1 MNREQARSTP
11 RDQGRDRDRN
21 WHPRLGQSDWLGV
34 GPGRWRRPRHRH
46 ACERPQQGRR
56 QQGKHRRGRCPRG
69 SRARRLLRAESR
81 PERAGP
87 GETASAHNADRS
99 GFPQPAGE
107 MRGSRAQ
114 LRNPGRHAHTGAD
127 ATADDRLMPS
137 ARCALLQKEHAKQ
150 SFRAM
155 ERLGLA
161 ERDEWPNLSHYLFG
175 IAREESSSES
185 GKLKEI
191 GKAPRREA

>member
-1 MNREQARSTP
+1 M
-11 RDQGRDRDRN
+11 
-21 WHPRLGQSDWLGV
+21 
-34 GPGRWRRPRHRH
+34 
-46 ACERPQQGRR
+46 
-56 QQGKHRRGRCPRG
+56 
-69 SRARRLLRAESR
+69 
-81 PERAGP
+81 
-87 GETASAHNADRS
+87 
-99 GFPQPAGE
+99 
-107 MRGSRAQ
+107 
-114 LRNPGRHAHTGAD
+114 
-127 ATADDRLMPS
+127 MPS